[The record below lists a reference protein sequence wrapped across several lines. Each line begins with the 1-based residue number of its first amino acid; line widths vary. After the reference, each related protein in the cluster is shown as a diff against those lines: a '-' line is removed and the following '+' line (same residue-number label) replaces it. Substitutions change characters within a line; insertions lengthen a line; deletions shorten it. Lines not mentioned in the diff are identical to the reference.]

1 MANIDIVD
9 WGILT
14 SHDVRDSGVVMF
26 HDQTDEFLCLLGV
39 LESWL
44 CIRLVTAPHD
54 RQPFSRHDQVRTYD
68 DPGKIAFKLAKDHPF
83 AVDRQLVEFLIKQFE
98 TAGKVC
104 F

>member
-1 MANIDIVD
+1 MANIDIVNRCIMTGAD
-9 WGILT
+9 IRYRGI
-14 SHDVRDSGVVMF
+14 VMF

-68 DPGKIAFKLAKDHPF
+68 DPGKIAFKLAEDHPF